1 MMLCICNYC
10 NAQNVTR
17 NGNTFTTVSTK
28 TSSET
33 KTKFTWTDSKA
44 VEYPIYVGKS
54 GACYIK
60 KVSKAGKEY
69 KQYLGA
75 DVSSQICKELGI
87 KYTPKTK

>member
-17 NGNTFTTVSTK
+17 TGNTFTIVSTK

-33 KTKFTWTDSKA
+33 KTKFTWKDSKG